1 MNQTRKT
8 MAGIALA
15 LCMLFSVMT
24 ANMAFADGEMPITVV
39 VDGSQIQF
47 DVEPVIEEGRTLVPM
62 RFIFEALGAEVTWQ
76 EETRTATATSGERT
90 IVITVDDSNM
100 LKDGETVVLDVPAR
114 LIDGRTLVPVRA
126 VSEGMGARVVWNE
139 GTRRIDITSA
149 LVVPEP
155 TQVPAG
161 TPTPPPTATAKPSAP
176 PKVLPYTELSDV
188 DMEKLKSSY
197 DNLIRYGFEQSTFPG
212 AVLTDNAEIVR
223 EIQKKSDAAKQFA
236 KDVWNKTVI
245 TRIIQIQNESETEY
259 QMDSA
264 AQMEEN
270 YLKLVQKAGLEADE
284 YFDVSFESLDD
295 GSTMMLLSFYKT
307 DTLIACKYIGV
318 VVRPSGTVR
327 YFTAETDS
335 LDKEN
340 LYFCEVTAKGRGTI
354 GMIQFEKENFVAGVN
369 VVLKKGLGV

>member
-76 EETRTATATSGERT
+76 EETRTATATSGERA